1 MKTKLRAVPDYLT
14 NSTDEIV
21 KRMRFTLKDEGS
33 VGPALFYLDPCGHQF
48 SLPLDYDD
56 MVRIG
61 REMSAMTKAAFY
73 MAQMGAQFGFYAMQ
87 VAQRASDPRLVAE
100 DREFFLATMN
110 HMLWHSAPA
119 AFFVAIPTVIVVG
132 AATPASIAEIAAA
145 GPNHPDAKNAL
156 VVVGRNMVR
165 GYAVVTP
172 FEMDAD
178 KGLVT
183 YDKPYTIDSSRGEH
197 IGCLGPFSSIYDPS
211 QN

>member
-1 MKTKLRAVPDYLT
+1 MMTKLRAVPDYLT
-14 NSTDEIV
+14 KSTDEIV
-21 KRMRFTLKDEGS
+21 ERMRFTLKDAGS
-33 VGPALFYLDPCGHQF
+33 VGPALFYMDPCGHQF

-56 MVRIG
+56 MARIG
-61 REMSAMTKAAFY
+61 REMTAFTKAAFY
-73 MAQMGAQFGFYAMQ
+73 MAQMGSAFGFYAIQ

-132 AATPASIAEIAAA
+132 EATPASIAEIAAA
-145 GPNHPDAKNAL
+145 GPSHPNAKNAL
-156 VVVGRNMVR
+156 VVVGRNQVR

-172 FEMDAD
+172 FQMDAD
-178 KGLVT
+178 QGRVT
-183 YDKPYTIDSSRGEH
+183 YEKPYTIDSSRGEH

-211 QN
+211 RN